1 MNTIDLENR
10 IKELERERD
19 KYEMLARRKIRE
31 RNEIALE
38 NTQLKA
44 AIHDFC
50 RAASH
55 VIDDSAMAYALG
67 VVDTELPEE
76 RKGAS

>member
-44 AIHDFC
+44 AIKDF
-50 RAASH
+50 RRETSH
-55 VIDDSAMAYALG
+55 IIDDSGPAYA
-67 VVDTELPEE
+67 PEGRIDSIE
-76 RKGAS
+76 AEVE